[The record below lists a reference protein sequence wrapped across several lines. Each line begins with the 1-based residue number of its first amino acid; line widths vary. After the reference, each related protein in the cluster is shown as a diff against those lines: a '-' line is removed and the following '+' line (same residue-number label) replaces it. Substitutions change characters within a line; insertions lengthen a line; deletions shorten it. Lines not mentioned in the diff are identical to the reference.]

1 MESAGASEAPSSQ
14 DNASRLEA
22 DARAADQVV
31 HSAVAVGRASI
42 SLSLIGHQ
50 IRAATASQGQRLQE
64 VRTAMATV
72 SDGAEAV
79 AAHAAESST
88 IAGETQQRARDG
100 ADVVAGVAGDLVQAG
115 EAANRSLELI
125 DTLGERVAEVG
136 TIAGKIDQIAAKTKL
151 LSLNAAIEAARAGE
165 HGRGFS
171 VVAKEI
177 NALAAATAE
186 AAAMIGSIVGAVQT
200 ARRESSSS
208 AETIRETTQRIDDGV
223 ARAADS
229 FSAIVVDVDRL
240 SAISADVASTSAI
253 QADVARTM
261 ATTAEAIAT
270 SARATIASADDL
282 GSAID
287 RVERSADAV
296 GAAAIIAS
304 AGEAGRP
311 SAAALERFA
320 SDLAPILALA
330 REQAAR
336 FHAIYEEAVA
346 RRGGTILRE
355 DLVALDPSI
364 HDAIAR
370 HRGMLCGTG
379 AAPIA
384 NLLGDVSLW
393 LQWWTNEAH
402 GPQFLDCDWDPQ
414 SPTFY
419 DYPKLEWFREP
430 TTRLEPWTAGP
441 FFDAGAV
448 NLHIVTISAPVIVDG
463 AAIGVAAADMR
474 VDQIDRM
481 CRPHLHE
488 VGQRA
493 ALVSRSGTVVS
504 STDASWCAAGDTLE
518 PGLAE
523 WCASA
528 MAGDDHW
535 TVGPQGQTLARM
547 LSFPWG
553 VLRLAD

>member
-1 MESAGASEAPSSQ
+1 MSEEAMARSIARMDGGGPSDAEPRAAEPVADSAVV
-14 DNASRLEA
+14 L
-22 DARAADQVV
+22 ARA
-31 HSAVAVGRASI
+31 ST

-50 IRAATASQGQRLQE
+50 IRAATASQGERLQD

-79 AAHAAESST
+79 AAHAAESSA

-100 ADVVAGVAGDLVQAG
+100 AEVVAGVATDLVQAG

-136 TIAGKIDQIAAKTKL
+136 TIADTIDQVAAKTKL

-186 AAAMIGSIVGAVQT
+186 AAATIAGIVDAVQS
-200 ARRESSSS
+200 ARKESSSS
-208 AETIRETTQRIDDGV
+208 ADTIRETTQRMDDGI

-229 FSAIVVDVDRL
+229 FSRIVVDVDRL
-240 SAISADVASTSAI
+240 SAISADVASTSAV
-253 QADVARTM
+253 QADIAHTL
-261 ATTAEAIAT
+261 ATTAE
-270 SARATIASADDL
+270 TIASSARRTVAAADDL

-287 RVERSADAV
+287 HVERSADAV
-296 GAAAIIAS
+296 GAAAIIAI
-304 AGEAGRP
+304 AGEAGRA

-320 SDLAPILALA
+320 ADLAPILALA

-336 FHAIYEEAVA
+336 FHAVYEEATA

-355 DLVALDPSI
+355 DLTALDPSI
-364 HDAIAR
+364 HAAIGR
-370 HRGMLCGTG
+370 HRGVLCGTG
-379 AAPIA
+379 AAPVA

-393 LQWWTNEAH
+393 LQWWTNEPA
-402 GPQFLDCDWDPQ
+402 GPAFLDCDWDPN

-430 TTRLEPWTAGP
+430 TARLEPWVAGP
-441 FFDAGAV
+441 FFDGGAT
-448 NLHIVTISAPVIVDG
+448 NLHIITISAPVIVDG
-463 AAIGVAAADMR
+463 SAIGVAAADMR
-474 VDQIDRM
+474 LDQIDRM
-481 CRPHLHE
+481 CSPRLRD

-493 ALVSRSGTVVS
+493 ALVSRDGRVVS
-504 STDASWCAAGDTLE
+504 STDASWCAAGDMLE
-518 PGLAE
+518 PELAE
-523 WCASA
+523 WCARA
-528 MAGDDHW
+528 VDDHW
-535 TVGPQGQTLARM
+535 SVGPQGQTLARM
-547 LSFPWG
+547 LTFPWG
-553 VLRLAD
+553 VLSVPD

>member
-1 MESAGASEAPSSQ
+1 MDGAGASDAE
-14 DNASRLEA
+14 SRAAEPVA
-22 DARAADQVV
+22 DSAVVLARA
-31 HSAVAVGRASI
+31 ST

-50 IRAATASQGQRLQE
+50 IRAATASQGERLQD

-79 AAHAAESST
+79 AAHAAESSA
-88 IAGETQQRARDG
+88 IAGETQQRAREG
-100 ADVVAGVAGDLVQAG
+100 AEVVAGVATDLVQAG
-115 EAANRSLELI
+115 EAANHSLSLI

-136 TIAGKIDQIAAKTKL
+136 TIADKINQVAAKTKL

-177 NALAAATAE
+177 NTLAAATAE
-186 AAAMIGSIVGAVQT
+186 AAALIAAIVDGVQT
-200 ARRESSSS
+200 ARSESSSS
-208 AETIRETTQRIDDGV
+208 ADTIRETTQRMDDGI

-229 FSAIVVDVDRL
+229 FSRIVVDVDRM
-240 SAISADVASTSAI
+240 SAISADVASTSAV
-253 QADVARTM
+253 QADVARTL
-261 ATTAEAIAT
+261 
-270 SARATIASADDL
+270 ADDL
-282 GSAID
+282 GRAID
-287 RVERSADAV
+287 HVERSADAV
-296 GAAAIIAS
+296 GAAAVIAS
-304 AGEAGRP
+304 AGEAGRA

-320 SDLAPILALA
+320 ADLAPILALA

-336 FHAIYEEAVA
+336 FHAVYEETIA
-346 RRGGTILRE
+346 RRSGTILRE
-355 DLVALDPSI
+355 DLAALDPSI
-364 HDAIAR
+364 HDAIRR

-379 AAPIA
+379 AAPVA
-384 NLLGDVSLW
+384 HLLGDVSLW
-393 LQWWTNEAH
+393 LQWWTNEPD
-402 GPQFLDCDWDPQ
+402 GPQFLECDWNPN

-441 FFDAGAV
+441 FFDGGAT

-474 VDQIDRM
+474 LDQIDRL
-481 CRPHLHE
+481 CSPGLRP

-493 ALVSRSGTVVS
+493 ALVSRDGRVVS
-504 STDASWCAAGDTLE
+504 STDATWCAAGDVLE
-518 PGLAE
+518 PELAE
-523 WCASA
+523 WCARA
-528 MAGDDHW
+528 MDDPW

-547 LSFPWG
+547 LTFPWG
-553 VLRLAD
+553 VLSVPD

>member
-1 MESAGASEAPSSQ
+1 MDGAGPSEAQP
-14 DNASRLEA
+14 
-22 DARAADQVV
+22 RAADQVV

-50 IRAATASQGQRLQE
+50 IRAATASQAQRLQD

-72 SDGAEAV
+72 SEGAEAV

-88 IAGETQQRARDG
+88 IAGDTQQRARDG
-100 ADVVAGVAGDLVQAG
+100 ADVVAGVATDLVQAG
-115 EAANRSLELI
+115 EAATRSLELI

-136 TIAGKIDQIAAKTKL
+136 TIADKIDHIAKQTKL
-151 LSLNAAIEAARAGE
+151 LSLNASIEAARAGE

-186 AAAMIGSIVGAVQT
+186 AAAMIAAIVGAVQA
-200 ARRESSSS
+200 ARNESSSS
-208 AETIRETTQRIDDGV
+208 ADTIRDTTQRMDDGI

-229 FSAIVVDVDRL
+229 FSRIVVDVDRL
-240 SAISADVASTSAI
+240 SAISADVASTSAV
-253 QADVARTM
+253 QADVARTL
-261 ATTAEAIAT
+261 ATTAEAVAR
-270 SARATIASADDL
+270 SARGAIDSADEL
-282 GSAID
+282 GGAID

-296 GAAAIIAS
+296 GAAAIIAT
-304 AGEAGRP
+304 AGEAGRA

-320 SDLAPILALA
+320 TDLGPILALA

-336 FHAIYEEAVA
+336 FHTIYEEAVA

-364 HDAIAR
+364 HEAIGR
-370 HRGMLCGTG
+370 HRSMLCGTG
-379 AAPIA
+379 AAPVA
-384 NLLGDVSLW
+384 NLLGDVALW
-393 LQWWTNEAH
+393 LQWWTNEPE
-402 GPQFLDCDWDPQ
+402 GPVFLDCDWDPS

-430 TTRLEPWTAGP
+430 TTRLEPWVAGP

-463 AAIGVAAADMR
+463 SAIGVAAADMR
-474 VDQIDRM
+474 VDQIDRL
-481 CRPHLHE
+481 CRPKLQE
-488 VGQRA
+488 VGARA
-493 ALVSRSGTVVS
+493 ALVSRTGRVVS
-504 STDASWCAAGDTLE
+504 STDASWCAAGDMLE
-518 PGLAE
+518 PELAE
-523 WCASA
+523 WCVRA
-528 MAGDDHW
+528 MDDHW
-535 TVGPQGQTLARM
+535 SVGPQGQTLARM

-553 VLRLAD
+553 VLRLPD